1 MVCEMET
8 DQIEEMDVEVLPSMW
23 PENVGTEADKQFN
36 VEKPAGDLDTLKE
49 VTIEETPTIAD
60 LTRLPEL
67 MNSTQQGSS
76 QLTNLVKQW
85 EYMQDN
91 AVRLLREELKNLN
104 RQREEAEAKELKI
117 IEEYKF
123 ESNEPE
129 NVPVLDETSDLF
141 RRFRQKKRDA
151 LVDSKKIEIYEE
163 FDTVA
168 YWKQKASNLEKML
181 EASTERERRLV
192 EKLSESLKTMESQSA
207 PVQELTQNLK
217 RAEGFLHFI
226 LQNAPIVMGHQD
238 KDLRYLFIYNKY
250 PSLREQDILGK
261 TDVEI
266 FHGGG
271 VKESQDFKR
280 EVLEKGK
287 ASKREITFT
296 TDLFGSK
303 TFLIYVEPVYN
314 KAGEKIGINYMGMEV
329 TEQVDKR
336 EKMAKL
342 REDNAVRKAM
352 ESELNKTIH
361 ITEETMRA
369 KQMLATMSHEIRSPL
384 SGVVGMAEILSTTKL
399 DKEQRQLLNVMI
411 SSGDLVLQL
420 INDILDLSKVES
432 GVMRLEATKFRPREV
447 VKHVLQTA
455 AASLKKSL
463 TLEGN
468 IADDVPIEV
477 VGDVLRIRQI
487 LTNLISNAIKFT
499 HEGNVGIKL
508 QVISEPSFA
517 RDNALTA
524 DTEEQEQ
531 NENAIPCL
539 FKKYMQASADHAR
552 KYGGTGLGLAI
563 CKQLVELMGGQL
575 TVTSRV
581 NEGSTFT
588 FILPYKVGTSDDYS
602 DDQDEFSDMADHQSE
617 PDDTAEGYFQF
628 KPLLGSIYSNG
639 GPGIGN
645 DFLPHKVMLT
655 SPIKLINGFVADPSN
670 NTGQSEML
678 QLENGGYVD
687 ESKLETSSD
696 HCPESAHQYENGNGR
711 CFSKESESCSSSQ
724 ASSEGGTLEMESE
737 LTVSS
742 HREEEKAE
750 TDLKETS
757 KPKILLVEDNKINIM
772 VAKSMMKQLGH
783 TMDIANNGVE
793 AITAIN
799 HSSYDLVLMD
809 VCMPVLDGLKATR
822 LIRSYEETG
831 NWNAAIEAGVDI
843 KTSETEQV
851 CVRSTNR
858 LPIIAMTANTL
869 AESSEECYA
878 NGMDSFISKPVTLQ
892 KLRECLQ
899 QYLH

>member
-1 MVCEMET
+1 MET
-8 DQIEEMDVEVLPSMW
+8 DQIEEMDVEVLSSMW
-23 PENVGTEADKQFN
+23 PEDVGTEADKQFN
-36 VEKPAGDLDTLKE
+36 VEKPAGDLDTLTE
-49 VTIEETPTIAD
+49 VTIEEKPTIAD

-104 RQREEAEAKELKI
+104 RQREEAEAQELKI

-129 NVPVLDETSDLF
+129 NVPVLDETSDSF
-141 RRFRQKKRDA
+141 RRFRHKKRD
-151 LVDSKKIEIYEE
+151 E

-168 YWKQKASNLEKML
+168 YWKPKML
-181 EASTERERRLV
+181 EASTERERRLI

-217 RAEGFLHFI
+217 KAEGFLHFI

-238 KDLRYLFIYNKY
+238 IDLRYLFIYNKY

-271 VKESQDFKR
+271 IKEYQDFKR

-303 TFLIYVEPVYN
+303 TFLVYVEPVYN

-420 INDILDLSKVES
+420 INDILDISKVES
-432 GVMRLEATKFRPREV
+432 GVMKLEATKFRPREV

-517 RDNALTA
+517 RDNALNA
-524 DTEEQEQ
+524 DTEEHEQ
-531 NENAIPCL
+531 NGLTETSVWICCDVWDTGIGIPGKQAKNAIPCL

-602 DDQDEFSDMADHQSE
+602 DDQDEFSDMADHHSK

-628 KPLLGSIYSNG
+628 KPLETDQIEEMDVEVLSSMWPEDVGTEADKQFNVEKPAGDLDTLKEVTIEEKLTIADLTRLPELLNSTPQGSSQLTNLMKQWEYMQHNAVRLLREELKNLNRQREEAEAKELKIIEEYKFESNE
-639 GPGIGN
+639 P
-645 DFLPHKVMLT
+645 
-655 SPIKLINGFVADPSN
+655 
-670 NTGQSEML
+670 
-678 QLENGGYVD
+678 ENVSVLD
-687 ESKLETSSD
+687 ETSDWFRGFRQKKRDVLVDSKKIEIYEEFDSKKVDDEENSD
-696 HCPESAHQYENGNGR
+696 TVATSTDMNEAVNVEK
-711 CFSKESESCSSSQ
+711 SKEAEQ
-724 ASSEGGTLEMESE
+724 EEAEVKEEESE
-737 LTVSS
+737 RRSN
-742 HREEEKAE
+742 R
-750 TDLKETS
+750 
-757 KPKILLVEDNKINIM
+757 NKRP
-772 VAKSMMKQLGH
+772 S
-783 TMDIANNGVE
+783 
-793 AITAIN
+793 
-799 HSSYDLVLMD
+799 
-809 VCMPVLDGLKATR
+809 
-822 LIRSYEETG
+822 
-831 NWNAAIEAGVDI
+831 
-843 KTSETEQV
+843 
-851 CVRSTNR
+851 
-858 LPIIAMTANTL
+858 
-869 AESSEECYA
+869 
-878 NGMDSFISKPVTLQ
+878 
-892 KLRECLQ
+892 
-899 QYLH
+899 